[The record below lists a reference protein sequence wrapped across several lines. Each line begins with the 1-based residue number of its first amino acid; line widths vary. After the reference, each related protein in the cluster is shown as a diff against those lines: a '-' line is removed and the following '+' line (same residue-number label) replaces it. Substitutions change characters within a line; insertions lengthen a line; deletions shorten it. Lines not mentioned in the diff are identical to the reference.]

1 MNKSIYKTHNK
12 EEEKGMEKMFTWV
25 PFYQEFANKLLAFKN
40 DRQGLIEKL
49 KVAFDQCGEK
59 FPKVESDREVLDLDP
74 FTVFGF
80 FNKHKQV
87 DDKRIAIIKSI
98 SLQFGVEVDV
108 PVDFFGIP
116 TVMPFQAAFFPFK
129 VDGRGDEDINQLWE
143 LFESAI
149 KYADSDGKLA
159 RSEFIKSYEAAL
171 KIKGDKA
178 KLTMALFWIRPE
190 MYLNLDSLNR
200 KYIKESK
207 DNLSLVEKFP
217 VLKGWIVSSGET
229 YLAICDEL
237 KNMFGSK
244 DYPLND
250 FKAFSLA
257 AWKMEVE
264 SGEHMDNAD
273 VRHPLNQILVG
284 PPGTGKTY
292 NTVIRAVAIVEGKSV
307 DAVVKE
313 PYLEVKKRFDALK
326 KDERICFTTF
336 HQSYGYEDF
345 MLGIRPN
352 LDGENDNAD
361 LTYKCEPGIFKRF
374 CDNAERVEAAID
386 SEIEVPKI
394 GKNPR
399 VWKVSLNGTGPN
411 EVRSDCLENGRIR
424 VGYDEAGPEPSLD
437 DVKKGRNVL
446 KAFYE
451 RMQIGDVVVSCYSQN
466 EVDAIGVV
474 CGEPEWNDRFD
485 VCKRV
490 RDVDWLAKGLHEN
503 IVSINQG
510 KRFTLSTVYETNI
523 RLDDVLNILRR
534 QRTTIQQ
541 APHRK
546 CRPYVFIIDEINR
559 GNISKIFG
567 ELITLIE
574 PLKRLGKIGEMRV
587 RLPNARED
595 EPDFGIPENVYIIG
609 TMNTADRSIAMLDT
623 ALRRRFEF
631 VEMMPDY
638 EVLQKAVGAAEG
650 DVDVARMLQVMN
662 ARIEVLLDRE
672 HQIGHAYFLELG
684 RNPTLESVGMLFKN
698 KVIPLLQEYFYDD
711 YEKIRMVLGDG
722 WKDGKFDF
730 IEKHMVMGDGEGV
743 KKLFPC
749 CESEAGDIIGDEKCV
764 YRVRIWT
771 DNDNVYVRPETYR
784 KIYDEVKLPG
794 EE

>member
-1 MNKSIYKTHNK
+1 
-12 EEEKGMEKMFTWV
+12 MEKMFTWV
-25 PFYQEFANKLLAFKN
+25 PFYQEFANKLRAFKN
-40 DRQGLIEKL
+40 NRQELIEKL
-49 KVAFDQCGEK
+49 KVAFGQCEEK
-59 FPKVESDREVLDLDP
+59 FPKIESDGGVLDLDP

-80 FNKHKQV
+80 FNKHKQA
-87 DDKRIAIIKSI
+87 DDKRIAIIKAI
-98 SLQFGVEVDV
+98 SLQFGVEAEI

-116 TVMPFQAAFFPFK
+116 TVMPFQAAFFPYK
-129 VDGRGDEDINQLWE
+129 VDGRGGEDINQLWE

-149 KYADSDGKLA
+149 KYADTKGELS
-159 RSEFIKSYEAAL
+159 RSEFIKSYETAL

-200 KYIKESK
+200 KYIRESK
-207 DNLSLVEKFP
+207 DNLLLVEKFP
-217 VLKGWIVSSGET
+217 VLKGSIVSSGET

-244 DYPLND
+244 DYPLD
-250 FKAFSLA
+250 GFKAFSLA
-257 AWKMEVE
+257 AWKMEVGNGDRAAVKHNDHLE
-264 SGEHMDNAD
+264 GMDNAA
-273 VRHPLNQILVG
+273 VGHPLNQILVG

-292 NTVIRAVAIVEGKSV
+292 NTVIRAVAIVEGKPV
-307 DAVVKE
+307 DAVVRE
-313 PYLEVKKRFDALK
+313 PYLDVKRRFDALE

-399 VWKVSLNGTGPN
+399 IWKVSLNGTGPN
-411 EVRSDCLENGRIR
+411 EVRSDCMKNGRIR
-424 VGYDEAGPEPSLD
+424 VGFDEAGPEPSLD
-437 DVKKGRNVL
+437 DVKRGRNVL

-451 RMQIGDVVVSCYSQN
+451 RMQIGDIVVSCYSQN

-474 CGEPEWNDRFD
+474 CGEPEWNDLFD

-490 RDVDWLAKGLHEN
+490 RSVDWLAKGLHEN

-534 QRTTIQQ
+534 QRTTMQQ
-541 APHRK
+541 TPHRK

-574 PLKRLGKIGEMRV
+574 PSKRLGKIGEMRV
-587 RLPNARED
+587 KLPNARED
-595 EPDFGIPENVYIIG
+595 EPDFGVPGNVYIIG

-638 EVLQKAVGAAEG
+638 EVIQEEVGTAEG

-684 RNPTLESVGMLFKN
+684 SKPTLASLGLLFKN

-722 WKDGKFDF
+722 WRDGKFDF
-730 IEKHMVMGDGEGV
+730 IEKHKVTGDGEGT
-743 KKLFPC
+743 KKLFPG
-749 CESEAGDIIGDEKCV
+749 CENEVGDIIGDEKCV
-764 YRVRIWT
+764 YRVRT
-771 DNDNVYVRPETYR
+771 RADNDDVYGRPEAYR
-784 KIYDEVKLPG
+784 KIYDGVKLPG

>member
-1 MNKSIYKTHNK
+1 
-12 EEEKGMEKMFTWV
+12 MERMFTWV

-59 FPKVESDREVLDLDP
+59 FPKVESDGEVLDLDP

-98 SLQFGVEVDV
+98 SLQFGVEVDI

-171 KIKGDKA
+171 KIKGVKA

-264 SGEHMDNAD
+264 SGEHMDNVD

-352 LDGENDNAD
+352 LDGENDKAD

-386 SEIEVPKI
+386 SE
-394 GKNPR
+394 
-399 VWKVSLNGTGPN
+399 
-411 EVRSDCLENGRIR
+411 
-424 VGYDEAGPEPSLD
+424 
-437 DVKKGRNVL
+437 
-446 KAFYE
+446 
-451 RMQIGDVVVSCYSQN
+451 
-466 EVDAIGVV
+466 
-474 CGEPEWNDRFD
+474 
-485 VCKRV
+485 
-490 RDVDWLAKGLHEN
+490 
-503 IVSINQG
+503 
-510 KRFTLSTVYETNI
+510 
-523 RLDDVLNILRR
+523 
-534 QRTTIQQ
+534 
-541 APHRK
+541 
-546 CRPYVFIIDEINR
+546 RPYVFIIDEINR

-574 PLKRLGKIGEMRV
+574 PSKRLGKIGEMRV